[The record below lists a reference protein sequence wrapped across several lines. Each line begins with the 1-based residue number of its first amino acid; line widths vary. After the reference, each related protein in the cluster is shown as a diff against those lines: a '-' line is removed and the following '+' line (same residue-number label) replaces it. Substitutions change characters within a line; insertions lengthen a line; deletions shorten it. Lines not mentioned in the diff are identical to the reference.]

1 MVQKSKKSAW
11 HFVERFVKD
20 NFRFMHHAEKGE
32 LLSDNL
38 LISHGGI
45 AMNADKRRPRI
56 LICDQIHPA
65 GIELLQA
72 HFDVEVKTG
81 LNQAALCDTV
91 PAYDGL
97 VARSA
102 TQITAEVIKHG
113 LNLKIIGRAGSGL
126 DNVDV
131 EAARAANITVV
142 NCPDANTLAVAE
154 HALALLLALA
164 RRLPQAVSS
173 MKAGRWEKSGLIGE
187 GLSGKTLG
195 IVGFGRIGRQVARR
209 AQAFGMKILVN
220 QRQATPELQMEQ
232 GVMAVDLHDLLSQA
246 DFVTLHVPFKPETH
260 NLIGAAELAL
270 MKPTAYLINTARGG
284 VVDEAALLVA
294 LQDGRLA
301 GAALDVFAQEPAP
314 NPALVQHERVIATP
328 HIAASTQ
335 SAQEAAAVTVAEQMV
350 EFFQQV
356 EVESVLPL
364 RVVPMERV
372 FAHEN
377 VDMKRVNR
385 LAKRLDEEGRLGNP
399 PIVTAV
405 GDGRYMVLDGATRS
419 AAMAQLGFPHAIVQV
434 IRSEDG
440 LGLKTW
446 YHTIRQIRE
455 DALIALL
462 TGLPLIQLEPI
473 LPGEAA
479 KAMFEYGGLCYLHTV
494 SDRAYLVQ
502 PALGANRLDALNQL
516 TETYIEAAHVD
527 RTLNSNIISLKSE
540 VEGFTAV
547 VIFPEYTVAQVI
559 QTTLESGRLFPAG
572 ITRFIIPGRVLRLN
586 ADLSVLRSKEMSL
599 REKNRWLHEQLLL
612 RQAKGGI
619 RRYDEPVVLLDE

>member
-1 MVQKSKKSAW
+1 
-11 HFVERFVKD
+11 
-20 NFRFMHHAEKGE
+20 
-32 LLSDNL
+32 
-38 LISHGGI
+38 
-45 AMNADKRRPRI
+45 MNPDKRRPRI
-56 LICDQIHPA
+56 LICDAIHPA
-65 GIELLQA
+65 GVHLLQEVA
-72 HFDVEVKTG
+72 DVDIKTG
-81 LNQAALCDTV
+81 LSAGELCTAV

-97 VARSA
+97 IVRSA

-126 DNVDV
+126 DNIDV
-131 EAARAANITVV
+131 EAARAANVAVV

-154 HALALLLALA
+154 HTLALLLALA
-164 RRLPQAVSS
+164 RRLPQATGS
-173 MKAGRWEKSGLIGE
+173 MKAGKWEKSSLLGE
-187 GLSGKTLG
+187 GLAGKTLG
-195 IVGFGRIGRQVARR
+195 IIGFGRIGRQVALR
-209 AQAFGMKILVN
+209 AFAFGMKILVN
-220 QRQATPELQMEQ
+220 QRQSTPELQMEPA
-232 GVMAVDLHDLLSQA
+232 VTAVDLHDLLQQA
-246 DFVTLHVPFKPETH
+246 DFVTLHVPFKPETQ

-270 MKPTAYLINTARGG
+270 MKPTAYLVNTARGG
-284 VVDEAALLVA
+284 VVDEAALLAA
-294 LQDGRLA
+294 LADGRLA

-314 NPALVQHERVIATP
+314 NPALVQHEKVIATP
-328 HIAASTQ
+328 HIAASTA
-335 SAQEAAAVTVAEQMV
+335 SAQEAASVAVAEQII

-356 EVESVLPL
+356 EVETVLPL
-364 RVVPMERV
+364 RVVPMDKV

-377 VDMKRVNR
+377 VDAKRVNR

-419 AAMAQLGFPHAIVQV
+419 AAMAQLSFPHAIVQV
-434 IRSEDG
+434 INSEDG

-455 DALIALL
+455 EDLLELL
-462 TGLPLIQLEPI
+462 TALPLIQLELIAPT
-473 LPGEAA
+473 EAA
-479 KAMFEYGGLCYLHTV
+479 KAMFEYGGLCYLHTA

-502 PALGANRLDALNQL
+502 PAPGANRLDALNQL

-540 VEGFTAV
+540 LEGFTAV
-547 VIFPEYTVAQVI
+547 VIFPEYTVPQVI

-599 REKNRWLHEQLLL
+599 REKNRWLHEQLLH

-619 RRYDEPVVLLDE
+619 RRYEEPVVLLDE